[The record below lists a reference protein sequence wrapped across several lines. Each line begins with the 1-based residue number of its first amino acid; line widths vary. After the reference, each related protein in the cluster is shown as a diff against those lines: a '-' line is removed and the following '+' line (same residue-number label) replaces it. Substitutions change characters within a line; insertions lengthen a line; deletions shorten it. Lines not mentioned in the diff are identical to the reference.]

1 MTRKLLP
8 YEHELIE
15 ILKISKEEYLDFLA
29 VQHDFTRSRE
39 EKLQELR
46 AEPVSIILAV
56 VGIILQAV
64 SYLLAPKPELEQKN
78 QRQRRDQTFA
88 PRFGFNSQQELAKY
102 GDTVNL
108 VYCNTYDNPTGG
120 VRVATSLVWSAVHSE
135 GSSQFMQM
143 LVAVGASDIQRIGPD
158 RIAFGQTPIRQLA
171 AGKTWAYWG
180 ANRPLVF
187 TDLIRGDETDPTRTG
202 EAGSSYAYRST
213 LIGDEHTDGFS
224 QAFSPST
231 MTRFGVYAPIPINV
245 NYIDRDEDGEER
257 DAPVGIEID
266 GLQSYWPTNVFN
278 DARPVVPV
286 GQRMTLIFRRI
297 LSTQSDTAR
306 AARELR
312 RTLSSYIDAASTYK
326 LGSAKFRVAAPIKN
340 VELDDGSMRVAMECI
355 ESGVCPTEDYGTE
368 DFKKNGSEA
377 SREIVLLQ
385 QQITT
390 LNEQL
395 LRNEPIPKAGVGGG
409 VSAKLNEINGLI
421 GSIEDLRDQRWTA
434 AELDSIVNDD
444 GDVFDDRI
452 NPFAQR
458 VLNTRQE
465 RDYERNR
472 IEDWQEEISAERKKP
487 NTSQAYIDRRRQ
499 WIIEARGRIATLSKR
514 LRNQQAKLDWA
525 FNEYGFNTPKGGTL
539 REDRKTLLRRQAKL
553 QEEIA
558 SLYKD
563 ADNLDLAAMA
573 ARDANLRNEISS
585 KQNRITYLKDYL
597 SRPEA
602 WNDFFNT
609 KCLVKMEE
617 AGYETI
623 TECRV
628 VDFALKVKVF
638 KRVQGRAKK
647 YGEETVK
654 NYRDS
659 DNGTKV
665 RSAFFWVRYRRTG
678 QEWARLPYIFAVRR
692 GADVDNFVS
701 LKFIAGDN
709 IGNWQFRF
717 DPIAETAAEMRT
729 HGFADFAYIE
739 NSGDTVIIPGPAGGQ
754 FTFLGSVRTRMGLR
768 PPLNVNPSEVDEW
781 GLFSVRSDTQI
792 SFSFE
797 GGPELAITA
806 VTEQRVEPFSNY
818 PNLYR
823 GLQLMGFNAYSGQG
837 IQDLRS
843 LSVFVLEGKKLRRL
857 RDDGTYPAQPDGSS
871 SYAPDIFLDTIL
883 DPQNGIG
890 RFAKIGG
897 VDLEALAL
905 AKRFCRQ
912 NGLFMDGVIADK
924 TPWRQFWAEVAP
936 FSLLELGRVG
946 GRETLVPAVPCDNA
960 GNITR
965 EVTITALFNQG
976 NILEDSYREE
986 FIDFGSNVQDLIA
999 SVIYRDTEIDG
1010 TFPRNRS
1017 VEVSRAILQPQPGD
1031 SDVVEA
1037 NAVRQTFDLSQYVTN
1052 RSQAILFG
1060 KLLCNQR
1067 RFIRRAIDFST
1078 FPTDSVLEP
1087 GSYIYVA
1094 IGENQWDQVTTGVVE
1109 PGGVLNTPI
1118 GQVPNGSGLK
1128 ALVYQSGSAVI
1139 QVDSVT
1145 VSNGTAAALAPYAGR
1160 LFVLGQTIT
1169 RKRVFRVTEV
1179 QMDEEGQV
1187 TVSAIE
1193 HPCIEL
1199 DGRTLSLIANFAD
1212 NLFTVR

>member
-15 ILKISKEEYLDFLA
+15 TLKITKEEYLDFLA

-108 VYCNTYDNPTGG
+108 VYCNTNDNPTGG

-143 LVAVGASDIQRIGPD
+143 LVAVGASDIQRIGPG

-180 ANRPLVF
+180 ADRPLRF
-187 TDLIRGDETDPTRTG
+187 ADLIRGDETDPSRVG
-202 EAGSSYAYRST
+202 EAPGSAAYRPT
-213 LIGDEHTDGFS
+213 LIGDQHTDGFS

-231 MTRFGVYAPIPINV
+231 MTRFGVFAPIPINV

-266 GLQSYWPTNVFN
+266 GLSAYWPTSVLN

-286 GQRMTLIFRRI
+286 GQRMVLIFRRI
-297 LSTQSDTAR
+297 TSTQSDTAR

-326 LGSAKFRVAAPIKN
+326 LGSAKFRVAAAIKN
-340 VELDDGSMRVAMECI
+340 VELDDGSMRVTMECI
-355 ESGVCPTEDYGTE
+355 ESGVCPTEDYNTL
-368 DFKKNGSEA
+368 DFKKNGKEA
-377 SREIVLLQ
+377 SREIVQLQ
-385 QQITT
+385 QQITA

-395 LRNEPIPKAGVGGG
+395 LKNEPIPKPGVGTAA
-409 VSAKLNEINGLI
+409 SRKLADINAII
-421 GSIEDLRDQRWTA
+421 GNIEDLRDRRWTQQ
-434 AELDSIVNDD
+434 ELDSILNDD
-444 GDVFDDRI
+444 GDVFDNRI
-452 NPFAQR
+452 NPFAAR
-458 VLNTRQE
+458 VLGTRDE
-465 RDYERNR
+465 RAFEYEK
-472 IEDWQEEISAERKKP
+472 IEGWQEEISAEREKVNK
-487 NTSQAYIDRRRQ
+487 NQNFINSKRNQIQAAQRRIQ
-499 WIIEARGRIATLSKR
+499 TLNKR

-525 FNEYGFNTPKGGTL
+525 LREYGFDTPQGGSL
-539 REDRKTLLRRQAKL
+539 REDRKVLLRRQAKL

-558 SLYKD
+558 NLYGD
-563 ADNLDLAAMA
+563 ANNLDLQAMA
-573 ARDANLRNEISS
+573 ARDASLRNEINT
-585 KQNRITYLKDYL
+585 KQNRITYLEDYL
-597 SRPEA
+597 SKPEA

-628 VDFALKVKVF
+628 VDFALKAKVF
-638 KRVQGRAKK
+638 KRIQGRAKK
-647 YGEETVK
+647 YGEEKVK

-678 QEWARLPYIFAVRR
+678 AGGEWARLRYIFAVRR

-739 NSGDTVIIPGPAGGQ
+739 NSGDTVIVPGPAGGQ
-754 FTFLGSVRTRMGLR
+754 FTFAGSIQQRMGLR

-806 VTEQRVEPFSNY
+806 VTEQRTESFSNY
-818 PNLYR
+818 PNLYN

-843 LSVFVLEGKKLRRL
+843 LSVFTLEGKKLRRL
-857 RDDGTYPAQPDGSS
+857 RDDGTYPSQSDGSS
-871 SYAPDIFLDTIL
+871 SFAPDIFLDTIL

-965 EVTITALFNQG
+965 RVTITALFNQG

-986 FIDFGSNVQDLIA
+986 FVDFGSNVQDLIA
-999 SVIYRDTEIDG
+999 SVIYRDTEVDG

-1017 VEVSRAILQPQPGD
+1017 VEVSR
-1031 SDVVEA
+1031 SDVTEA

-1094 IGENQWDQVTTGVVE
+1094 IGENRWDQVTTGVVE
-1109 PGGVLNTPI
+1109 AGGVLNTPI

-1128 ALVYQSGSAVI
+1128 ALVYQSGSAVV

-1160 LFVLGQTIT
+1160 LFVLGQTIN

-1193 HPCIEL
+1193 HPCVES
-1199 DGRTLSLIANFAD
+1199 GAQTLSLIADFAD
-1212 NLFTVR
+1212 SGFSVR

>member
-39 EKLQELR
+39 DKLQELR

-64 SYLLAPKPELEQKN
+64 SYLLAPKPELPEQKN

-108 VYCNTYDNPTGG
+108 VYCNTDQNPTGG
-120 VRVATSLVWSAVHSE
+120 VRVATSLIWSAVHSE

-143 LVAVGASDIQRIGPD
+143 LVAVGASDIQRIGPA

-180 ANRPLVF
+180 ANRPLQF
-187 TDLIRGDETDPTRTG
+187 SDLIRGDQNDPTRIG
-202 EAGSSYAYRST
+202 EAASSFAYRAT
-213 LIGDEHTDGFS
+213 LIGDQHTDGFS

-231 MTRFGVYAPIPINV
+231 MTRFGVFAPIPINV
-245 NYIDRDEDGEER
+245 NYIDRDEDGDER
-257 DAPVGIEID
+257 DAPVGVEID
-266 GLQSYWPTNVFN
+266 GLSAYWPTSVFN

-286 GQRMTLIFRRI
+286 GQSMTLIFRRI
-297 LSTQSDTAR
+297 TSTQSDTAR

-355 ESGVCPTEDYGTE
+355 EAGVCPTEDYNTK
-368 DFKKNGSEA
+368 DFKDNGKEA
-377 SREIVLLQ
+377 SREIVLLKKR
-385 QQITT
+385 ITE

-395 LRNEPIPKAGVGGG
+395 LKNEPILKPGIGDNVRARLAEIRFLKDLLVDLEDRQW
-409 VSAKLNEINGLI
+409 SAAEIDTLVENAEYFDPVVNNFARQVDDIQEHRKNLRDAIEDELDKPSNQRNRAAIRNWRSQLQDANRRFRRLTGKLNQALRQYGLATNGNLKQ
-421 GSIEDLRDQRWTA
+421 DKRR
-434 AELDSIVNDD
+434 
-444 GDVFDDRI
+444 
-452 NPFAQR
+452 
-458 VLNTRQE
+458 LNSR
-465 RDYERNR
+465 
-472 IEDWQEEISAERKKP
+472 EE
-487 NTSQAYIDRRRQ
+487 N
-499 WIIEARGRIATLSKR
+499 L
-514 LRNQQAKLDWA
+514 NQ
-525 FNEYGFNTPKGGTL
+525 
-539 REDRKTLLRRQAKL
+539 
-553 QEEIA
+553 EIA
-558 SLYKD
+558 NLTAD
-563 ADNLDLAAMA
+563 ANNLDLNAMES
-573 ARDANLRNEISS
+573 RDASLRSQISTT
-585 KQNRITYLKDYL
+585 QNRITFLEDYL

-628 VDFALKVKVF
+628 VDFAIKAKVF
-638 KRVQGRAKK
+638 KRIQGRAKK
-647 YGEETVK
+647 YGEEKVK

-665 RSAFFWVRYRRTG
+665 RSAFFWVRYCRTG
-678 QEWARLPYIFAVRR
+678 QQWSRLPYIFAVRR

-754 FTFLGSVRTRMGLR
+754 FTFVGSVRARMGLR

-781 GLFSVRSDTQI
+781 GLFSVRSDTQA

-797 GGPELAITA
+797 GGPEFAITA
-806 VTEQRVEPFSNY
+806 VTEQRVEPFTNY
-818 PNLYR
+818 PNLYN
-823 GLQLMGFNAYSGQG
+823 GLHLMGFNAYSGQG

-857 RDDGTYPAQPDGSS
+857 RDDGTYPSQPDGSS

-1017 VEVSRAILQPQPGD
+1017 VEVSRAD
-1031 SDVVEA
+1031 ATEA

-1067 RFIRRAIDFST
+1067 RHIRRAIDFST

-1109 PGGVLNTPI
+1109 AGGVLNTPI

-1145 VSNGTAAALAPYAGR
+1145 VSNGTAAALTPYVGR

-1187 TVSAIE
+1187 SVSAIE
-1193 HPCIEL
+1193 HPCVQS
-1199 DGRTLSLIANFAD
+1199 GAQTLSLIASFAD
-1212 NLFTVR
+1212 SGFNIR

>member
-78 QRQRRDQTFA
+78 QRQRRDQVFA

-108 VYCNTYDNPTGG
+108 VYCNTGDNETGG
-120 VRVATSLVWSAVHSE
+120 VRVATSLIWSAVHSE

-143 LVAVGASDIQRIGPD
+143 LAAVGASDIQRIGPG

-171 AGKTWAYWG
+171 AGKTWAYFG
-180 ANRPLVF
+180 ADRPLRF
-187 TDLIRGDETDPTRTG
+187 ADLIRGDETDPTRVG
-202 EAGSSYAYRST
+202 EAPGSAAYRPT
-213 LIGDEHTDGFS
+213 LIGDQHADGFS

-231 MTRFGVYAPIPINV
+231 MTRFGVFAPIPINV

-257 DAPVGIEID
+257 EAPVGIEID
-266 GLQSYWPTNVFN
+266 GLSAYWPLNVLN

-297 LSTQSDTAR
+297 TSTDSDTAR

-326 LGSAKFRVAAPIKN
+326 LGSAKFRVAAAIKN
-340 VELDDGSMRVAMECI
+340 VELDDGAMRVTMECI
-355 ESGVCPTEDYGTE
+355 EAGVCPTEDYDTL
-368 DFKKNGSEA
+368 DFKKNGKEA
-377 SREIVLLQ
+377 SREIVQLERDVAA
-385 QQITT
+385 
-390 LNEQL
+390 LNAQL
-395 LRNEPIPKAGVGGG
+395 LKNEPILKPGVGT
-409 VSAKLNEINGLI
+409 SIDKQMREIRDLKDLINGL
-421 GSIEDLRDQRWTA
+421 EDKKWTSEELDRILDNAEKFDPVVVSAATEVDNIRQHRRNLRDNIEN
-434 AELDSIVNDD
+434 ELD
-444 GDVFDDRI
+444 R
-452 NPFAQR
+452 P
-458 VLNTRQE
+458 
-465 RDYERNR
+465 RDE
-472 IEDWQEEISAERKKP
+472 
-487 NTSQAYIDRRRQ
+487 RRRNKIQ
-499 WIIEARGRIATLSKR
+499 EWRDEIKKAEQRLKRFQSKLERAIERYGLHNEVIPGR
-514 LRNQQAKLDWA
+514 AK
-525 FNEYGFNTPKGGTL
+525 TL
-539 REDRKTLLRRQAKL
+539 RAEKNALNEV
-553 QEEIA
+553 EERLTKEAINIA
-558 SLYKD
+558 SN
-563 ADNLDLAAMA
+563 ANNLDLPAMA
-573 ARDANLRNEISS
+573 ARDAGLRSQIST
-585 KQNRITYLKDYL
+585 KQNRITFLKDYL
-597 SRPEA
+597 SKPES

-628 VDFALKVKVF
+628 VDFAIKAKVF
-638 KRVQGRAKK
+638 KRIQGRAKK

-659 DNGTKV
+659 DNGTKL

-678 QEWARLPYIFAVRR
+678 QEWSRLPYIFALRR

-709 IGNWQFRF
+709 QGNWQFRF
-717 DPIAETAAEMRT
+717 DPIAETAAEMNT
-729 HGFADFAYIE
+729 HGAADFAYIE
-739 NSGDTVIIPGPAGGQ
+739 NSGDTVVLPGPAGGQ
-754 FTFLGSVRTRMGLR
+754 FTFLGSVRARKGLR

-781 GLFSVRSDTQI
+781 GLFSVRSDTQT

-797 GGPELAITA
+797 GGPEFAITA
-806 VTEQRVEPFSNY
+806 VTEQRVESFNNY
-818 PNLYR
+818 PNLYN

-857 RDDGTYPAQPDGSS
+857 RNDGTYPAQPDGSS
-871 SYAPDIFLDTIL
+871 SFAPDIFLDTIL

-912 NGLFMDGVIADK
+912 NNLFMDGVIADK
-924 TPWRQFWAEVAP
+924 APWRQFWAEVAP

-965 EVTITALFNQG
+965 QVTITALFNQG

-1017 VEVSRAILQPQPGD
+1017 VEVSR
-1031 SDVVEA
+1031 SDVTEA

-1067 RFIRRAIDFST
+1067 RHIRRAIDFST

-1109 PGGVLNTPI
+1109 AGGVLNTPI

-1128 ALVYQSGSAVI
+1128 ALVYQSGSAVV

-1145 VSNGTAAALAPYAGR
+1145 VSNGTASALAQYAGR

-1193 HPCIEL
+1193 HPCVES
-1199 DGRTLSLIANFAD
+1199 GSQTLSLISEFAD
-1212 NLFTVR
+1212 SGFNIR

>member
-78 QRQRRDQTFA
+78 QQQRRDQVFA

-108 VYCNTYDNPTGG
+108 VYCNNNDNPTGG

-143 LVAVGASDIQRIGPD
+143 LVAVGASDIERIGPA

-171 AGKTWAYWG
+171 AGKTWAYFG

-202 EAGSSYAYRST
+202 EAGSSFAYRPT
-213 LIGDEHTDGFS
+213 LIGNQHSDGFS

-245 NYIDRDEDGEER
+245 NYIDRDEDGDER
-257 DAPVGIEID
+257 DAPLGIEID
-266 GLQSYWPTNVFN
+266 GLSAYWPTGVLN

-286 GQRMTLIFRRI
+286 GQPMTLIFRRI

-326 LGSAKFRVAAPIKN
+326 LGSAKFRVAAAINN
-340 VELDDGSMRVAMECI
+340 VELDDGAMRVSMECI
-355 ESGVCPTEDYGTE
+355 ESGVMPTEDYNTV
-368 DFKKNGSEA
+368 DFKDNGREA
-377 SREIVLLQ
+377 SREIVLLKQ
-385 QQITT
+385 QVTA

-395 LRNEPIPKAGVGGG
+395 LRNEPILLPGVG
-409 VSAKLNEINGLI
+409 VDVQQRLADIRFLKNIVNDL
-421 GSIEDLRDQRWTA
+421 EDRKWTS
-434 AELDSIVNDD
+434 AELDSILNN
-444 GDVFDDRI
+444 GEVFDPEVVDYATRVADNREERRRLQDLI
-452 NPFAQR
+452 EDELDKPAAQR
-458 VLNTRQE
+458 IRAN
-465 RDYERNR
+465 
-472 IEDWQEEISAERKKP
+472 
-487 NTSQAYIDRRRQ
+487 
-499 WIIEARGRIATLSKR
+499 IATWRSQIR
-514 LRNQQAKLDWA
+514 AVNVFIRRSQAKLSEAMRQYALADNVIPGRA
-525 FNEYGFNTPKGGTL
+525 TTL
-539 REDRKTLLRRQAKL
+539 KQEKKALNREEERLNN
-553 QEEIA
+553 EIA
-558 SLYKD
+558 
-563 ADNLDLAAMA
+563 NLVSNANNLNLAQMA
-573 ARDANLRNEISS
+573 ARDAGLRNEITVR
-585 KQNRITYLKDYL
+585 QTRIDFLQDFL

-628 VDFALKVKVF
+628 VDFAIKAKVF

-647 YGEETVK
+647 YGEEKVK

-678 QEWARLPYIFAVRR
+678 QEWSRLPYIFALRR

-701 LKFIAGDN
+701 LKFIADDN

-729 HGFADFAYIE
+729 QGFADFAYIE
-739 NSGDTVIIPGPAGGQ
+739 NSGDTVVVPGPAGGQ
-754 FTFLGSVRTRMGLR
+754 FTFLGSMQTRAGLR

-781 GLFSVRSDTQI
+781 GLFSVRSDTQT

-797 GGPELAITA
+797 GGPEFAITA
-806 VTEQRVEPFSNY
+806 VTEQRVEAFSNY
-818 PNLYR
+818 PNLYQ

-857 RDDGTYPAQPDGSS
+857 RDDGTYPALPDGSS

-924 TPWRQFWAEVAP
+924 APWRQFWAEVAP

-965 EVTITALFNQG
+965 QVTITALFNQG

-999 SVIYRDTEIDG
+999 SVIYRDTEIEG

-1017 VEVSRAILQPQPGD
+1017 VEVSR
-1031 SDVVEA
+1031 SDVTEA

-1067 RFIRRAIDFST
+1067 RHIRRAIDFST

-1094 IGENQWDQVTTGVVE
+1094 IGENQWDQVTTGVIE
-1109 PGGVLNTPI
+1109 TGGELNTPI
-1118 GQVPNGSGLK
+1118 GQVPNGIGLK
-1128 ALVYQSGSAVI
+1128 ALVYQSGSAVV
-1139 QVDSVT
+1139 QVDNVNVT
-1145 VSNGTAAALAPYAGR
+1145 TGVSAELAPYVGR

-1187 TVSAIE
+1187 SVSAIE
-1193 HPCIEL
+1193 HPCVES
-1199 DGRTLSLIANFAD
+1199 GAQTLSLISQFAD
-1212 NLFTVR
+1212 SGFSIR

>member
-46 AEPVSIILAV
+46 AEPISIILAV
-56 VGIILQAV
+56 VGIVLQAV
-64 SYLLAPKPELEQKN
+64 SYLLTPKPELEQKN
-78 QRQRRDQTFA
+78 QRQRRDQVFA

-108 VYCNTYDNPTGG
+108 VYCNTNDNPTGG

-143 LVAVGASDIQRIGPD
+143 LVAVGASDIQRIAAA

-171 AGKTWAYWG
+171 AGKTWAYFG
-180 ANRPLVF
+180 ADRPLVF
-187 TDLIRGDETDPTRTG
+187 SDLIRGDENDPTRTG
-202 EAGSSYAYRST
+202 EAGGNYAYRPT
-213 LIGDEHTDGFS
+213 LIGDQHSDGFS

-231 MTRFGVYAPIPINV
+231 MTRFGVFAPIPINV
-245 NYIDRDEDGEER
+245 NYIDRDEDGDER

-266 GLQSYWPTNVFN
+266 GLSAYWPTSVFN

-297 LSTQSDTAR
+297 NSTQSDTAR

-326 LGSAKFRVAAPIKN
+326 LGSAKFRVAAAIKN
-340 VELDDGSMRVAMECI
+340 VELDDGAMRVTMECI
-355 ESGVCPTEDYGTE
+355 EAGVCPTEDYNTL
-368 DFKKNGSEA
+368 DFKKNGKEA
-377 SREIVLLQ
+377 SQEIVLLK
-385 QQITT
+385 QQITA

-395 LRNEPIPKAGVGGG
+395 LRNEPILKPG
-409 VSAKLNEINGLI
+409 I
-421 GSIEDLRDQRWTA
+421 G
-434 AELDSIVNDD
+434 D
-444 GDVFDDRI
+444 GI
-452 NPFAQR
+452 
-458 VLNTRQE
+458 
-465 RDYERNR
+465 
-472 IEDWQEEISAERKKP
+472 
-487 NTSQAYIDRRRQ
+487 
-499 WIIEARGRIATLSKR
+499 
-514 LRNQQAKLDWA
+514 QAKLDEIKNLKDTIA
-525 FNEYGFNTPKGGTL
+525 DL
-539 REDRKTLLRRQAKL
+539 EDRKWTSAELDGLLNNAEIYDPVVVDYAQRVDGLRDRRKQLDDLIEDELDKPRPDRNRTRIAQWRSEKRDCNDKIKRAQAKL
-553 QEEIA
+553 DKAFQQYGLADGVLPGRGKTLKQEKQALNNRESRLNKEIA
-558 SLYKD
+558 ELTAD
-563 ADNLDLAAMA
+563 ANNLDLAEMN
-573 ARDANLRNEISS
+573 ARDEALRNEIGT
-585 KQNRITYLKDYL
+585 KQDRITYLEDYL
-597 SRPEA
+597 SKPEA

-628 VDFALKVKVF
+628 VDFAIKAKVF
-638 KRVQGRAKK
+638 KRIQGRAKK
-647 YGEETVK
+647 YGEEKVK

-659 DNGTKV
+659 DNGTKL

-692 GADVDNFVS
+692 GADVDNFIS
-701 LKFIAGDN
+701 LKFIADDN
-709 IGNWQFRF
+709 QGNWQFRF
-717 DPIAETAAEMRT
+717 DPIAETAAEMAT
-729 HGFADFAYIE
+729 NGFADFAYIE

-754 FTFLGSVRTRMGLR
+754 FTFLGSIQERKGLR
-768 PPLNVNPSEVDEW
+768 PPLNANPSEVDEW

-797 GGPELAITA
+797 GGPEFAITA
-806 VTEQRVEPFSNY
+806 VTEQRVESFDNY
-818 PNLYR
+818 PNLYQ

-857 RDDGTYPAQPDGSS
+857 RDDGTYPEQPDGSS

-924 TPWRQFWAEVAP
+924 APWRQFWAEVAP

-946 GRETLVPAVPCDNA
+946 GRETLVPAVPCDEA

-1017 VEVSRAILQPQPGD
+1017 VEVSRAD
-1031 SDVVEA
+1031 ATEA

-1067 RFIRRAIDFST
+1067 RHIRRAIDFST

-1109 PGGVLNTPI
+1109 AGGVLNTPI
-1118 GQVPNGSGLK
+1118 GQVPDANDLK
-1128 ALVYQSGSAVI
+1128 ALVYQSGSAVV

-1145 VSNGTAAALAPYAGR
+1145 VTNGTAAALEQYAGR

-1169 RKRVFRVTEV
+1169 KKRVFRVTEV

-1193 HPCIEL
+1193 HPCVESG
-1199 DGRTLSLIANFAD
+1199 GRTLSLIASFAD
-1212 NLFTVR
+1212 SGFNIR

>member
-108 VYCNTYDNPTGG
+108 VYCNTNDNPTGG

-143 LVAVGASDIQRIGPD
+143 LVAVGASDIQRIGPG

-171 AGKTWAYWG
+171 AGKTWAYFG
-180 ANRPLVF
+180 ADRPLRF
-187 TDLIRGDETDPTRTG
+187 ADLIRGDETDPSRVG
-202 EAGSSYAYRST
+202 EAPGNAAYRPT
-213 LIGDEHTDGFS
+213 LIGDQHADGFS

-257 DAPVGIEID
+257 EAPVGIEID
-266 GLQSYWPTNVFN
+266 GLSAYWPTSVFN

-297 LSTQSDTAR
+297 TSTQSDTAR

-326 LGSAKFRVAAPIKN
+326 LGSAKFRVAAAIKN
-340 VELDDGSMRVAMECI
+340 VELDDGAMRVTMECI
-355 ESGVCPTEDYGTE
+355 ESGVCPREDYNTL
-368 DFKKNGSEA
+368 DFKKNGKEA
-377 SREIVLLQ
+377 SREIVQLERDVAA
-385 QQITT
+385 
-390 LNEQL
+390 LNAQL
-395 LRNEPIPKAGVGGG
+395 LKNEPILKPGVGQNLGID
-409 VSAKLNEINGLI
+409 AKLKEIKDLKDTINDL
-421 GSIEDLRDQRWTA
+421 EDKKWTS
-434 AELDSIVNDD
+434 AELDELLINAELYDPIVVD
-444 GDVFDDRI
+444 
-452 NPFAQR
+452 FAGRVEGLRERRR
-458 VLNTRQE
+458 VLSDAIEDELDKLRG
-465 RDYERNR
+465 ERNR
-472 IEDWQEEISAERKKP
+472 EQIAIWRSERRDC
-487 NTSQAYIDRRRQ
+487 NTK
-499 WIIEARGRIATLSKR
+499 LKR
-514 LRNQQAKLDWA
+514 AQAKLDKA
-525 FNEYGFNTPKGGTL
+525 FQQYGLADGVIPG
-539 REDRKTLLRRQAKL
+539 RDKTLKQEKKYLNEREQKL
-553 QEEIA
+553 NKEIA
-558 SLYKD
+558 ELTGN
-563 ADNLDLAAMA
+563 ANNLDLQAMA
-573 ARDANLRNEISS
+573 LRDEGLRTQIATKQQRISTL
-585 KQNRITYLKDYL
+585 RDYL
-597 SRPEA
+597 SKPES

-628 VDFALKVKVF
+628 VDFAIKAKVF
-638 KRVQGRAKK
+638 KRIQGRAKK
-647 YGEETVK
+647 YGEEKVK

-692 GADVDNFVS
+692 GADVDNFIS

-717 DPIAETAAEMRT
+717 DPIAETAAEMIT
-729 HGFADFAYIE
+729 NGLADFAYIE

-754 FTFLGSVRTRMGLR
+754 FTFVGSIRNRMGYR

-857 RDDGTYPAQPDGSS
+857 RDDGSYPSQPDGSS

-912 NGLFMDGVIADK
+912 NNLFMDGVIADK
-924 TPWRQFWAEVAP
+924 APWRQFWAEVAP

-965 EVTITALFNQG
+965 QVTITALFNQG

-999 SVIYRDTEIDG
+999 SVIYRDTEVEG

-1017 VEVSRAILQPQPGD
+1017 VEVSR
-1031 SDVVEA
+1031 SDVTEA

-1067 RFIRRAIDFST
+1067 RHIRRAIDFST

-1109 PGGVLNTPI
+1109 AGGVLNTPI

-1128 ALVYQSGSAVI
+1128 ALVYQSGSAVV

-1145 VSNGTAAALAPYAGR
+1145 VTNGTAAALAPYAGR

-1193 HPCIEL
+1193 HPCVES
-1199 DGRTLSLIANFAD
+1199 GSQTLSLISQFAD
-1212 NLFTVR
+1212 SGFNIR

>member
-29 VQHDFTRSRE
+29 VQYDFTRSRE

-78 QRQRRDQTFA
+78 QRQRRDQVFA

-108 VYCNTYDNPTGG
+108 VYCNTDQNPTGG
-120 VRVATSLVWSAVHSE
+120 VRVATSLIWSAVHSE

-143 LVAVGASDIQRIGPD
+143 LVAVGASDIQRIGPG

-171 AGKTWAYWG
+171 AGKTWAYFG
-180 ANRPLVF
+180 ANRPLQF
-187 TDLIRGDETDPTRTG
+187 ADLIRGDESDPTRIG
-202 EAGSSYAYRST
+202 EAASSFAYRAT
-213 LIGDEHTDGFS
+213 LIGDQHTDGFS

-266 GLQSYWPTNVFN
+266 GLQSYWPLNVLN

-297 LSTQSDTAR
+297 TSTENDTAR

-355 ESGVCPTEDYGTE
+355 ESGICPAEDYGTE
-368 DFKKNGSEA
+368 DFKKNGKEA

-385 QQITT
+385 QQVAA
-390 LNEQL
+390 LNAQL
-395 LRNEPIPKAGVGGG
+395 LKNEPILKPGTTGIMQR
-409 VSAKLNEINGLI
+409 LQEIQSLKDL
-421 GSIEDLRDQRWTA
+421 IEDLSDRKWTTS
-434 AELDSIVNDD
+434 ELDYLLDNAEM
-444 GDVFDDRI
+444 FDDRVQE
-452 NPFAQR
+452 FARR
-458 VLNTRQE
+458 VDNL
-465 RDYERNR
+465 RDRRKQLRDLIEDELDKPSNQRNR
-472 IEDWQEEISAERKKP
+472 TRIAQWRSELGDTNRRLKREQARLDKAFQQYGLADGVIPGRGRTLKQEKKWLNNRERELNYEISQITA
-487 NTSQAYIDRRRQ
+487 NA
-499 WIIEARGRIATLSKR
+499 
-514 LRNQQAKLDWA
+514 N
-525 FNEYGFNTPKGGTL
+525 
-539 REDRKTLLRRQAKL
+539 
-553 QEEIA
+553 
-558 SLYKD
+558 
-563 ADNLDLAAMA
+563 NLDLEAMA

-585 KQNRITYLKDYL
+585 KQSRIDVLTRYLENPN
-597 SRPEA
+597 S

-628 VDFALKVKVF
+628 VDFAIKAKVF
-638 KRVQGRAKK
+638 KRIQGRAKK
-647 YGEETVK
+647 YGEEKVDR
-654 NYRDS
+654 YRDS
-659 DNGTKV
+659 DNGTKL
-665 RSAFFWVRYRRTG
+665 RSAFFWVRYCRTG
-678 QEWARLPYIFAVRR
+678 QEWSRLPYIFAVRR

-717 DPIAETAAEMRT
+717 DPIAETAAEMNT
-729 HGFADFAYIE
+729 HGLADFAYIE

-754 FTFLGSVRTRMGLR
+754 FTFLGSVRGRAGLK
-768 PPLNVNPSEVDEW
+768 PPLNANPFEVDEW
-781 GLFSVRSDTQI
+781 GLFSVRSDTQT

-797 GGPELAITA
+797 GGPEFAITA
-806 VTEQRVEPFSNY
+806 VTEQRVEPFTNY
-818 PNLYR
+818 PNLYN
-823 GLQLMGFNAYSGQG
+823 GLHLMGFNAYSGQG

-857 RDDGTYPAQPDGSS
+857 RDDGTYPSQPDGSS

-883 DPQNGIG
+883 DGENGIG

-897 VDLEALAL
+897 VDLQALAL
-905 AKRFCRQ
+905 AKRFCQR
-912 NGLFMDGVIADK
+912 NNLFLDGVIADK
-924 TPWRQFWAEVAP
+924 APWRQFWAEVAP

-946 GRETLVPAVPCDNA
+946 GRETLVPAVPCDDA

-1010 TFPRNRS
+1010 VFPRNRS
-1017 VEVSRAILQPQPGD
+1017 VEVSRAD
-1031 SDVVEA
+1031 ATEA

-1067 RFIRRAIDFST
+1067 RHIRRAIDFST

-1094 IGENQWDQVTTGVVE
+1094 IGENQWDQVTTGVIE
-1109 PGGVLNTPI
+1109 AGGVLNTPI
-1118 GQVPNGSGLK
+1118 GQVPSGSGLK

-1145 VSNGTAAALAPYAGR
+1145 VSNGTAAALAPYVGR

-1193 HPCIEL
+1193 HPCVQS
-1199 DGRTLSLIANFAD
+1199 DGKTLSLIASFAD
-1212 NLFTVR
+1212 SGFNIR

>member
-15 ILKISKEEYLDFLA
+15 TLKITKEEYLDFLA

-46 AEPVSIILAV
+46 AEPLSIILAV

-78 QRQRRDQTFA
+78 QRQRRDQVFA

-108 VYCNTYDNPTGG
+108 VYCNTGDNETGG
-120 VRVATSLVWSAVHSE
+120 VRVATSLIWSAVHSE
-135 GSSQFMQM
+135 GSSQFMQI
-143 LVAVGASDIQRIGPD
+143 LVAVGASDIQRIGPG

-171 AGKTWAYWG
+171 AGKTWAYFG

-187 TDLIRGDETDPTRTG
+187 SDLIRGDETDPTRVG
-202 EAGSSYAYRST
+202 EAPGSAAYRPT
-213 LIGDEHTDGFS
+213 LIGDKHEDGFS

-231 MTRFGVYAPIPINV
+231 MTRFGVFAPIPINV
-245 NYIDRDEDGEER
+245 NYIDRDEDGDER

-266 GLQSYWPTNVFN
+266 GLQDYWPTNVLN

-297 LSTQSDTAR
+297 TSTDSDTAR

-326 LGSAKFRVAAPIKN
+326 LGSAKFRVAAAIKN
-340 VELDDGSMRVAMECI
+340 VELDDGSMRVRMECI

-368 DFKKNGSEA
+368 DFKKNGKEA
-377 SREIVLLQ
+377 SREIVLLKQ
-385 QQITT
+385 EITA

-395 LRNEPIPKAGVGGG
+395 LRNEPILKAGVGD
-409 VSAKLNEINGLI
+409 SIKAKLNEINQLKDTI
-421 GSIEDLRDQRWTA
+421 ADLEDKKWTS
-434 AELDSIVNDD
+434 AELDQLL
-444 GDVFDDRI
+444 I
-452 NPFAQR
+452 NAEFYDPVVVDYAQR
-458 VLNTRQE
+458 VDGL
-465 RDYERNR
+465 RDRR
-472 IEDWQEEISAERKKP
+472 KQLDDLIEDELDKP
-487 NTSQAYIDRRRQ
+487 RENRRYNK
-499 WIIEARGRIATLSKR
+499 IADWRSEKR
-514 LRNQQAKLDWA
+514 DCNDKLKRAQAKLDKA
-525 FNEYGFNTPKGGTL
+525 FQQYGLADGVIPGRG
-539 REDRKTLLRRQAKL
+539 KTLKQEKQALNKRENRL
-553 QEEIA
+553 NNEIA
-558 SLYKD
+558 ELTAD
-563 ADNLDLAAMA
+563 ANNLNLAEMA
-573 ARDANLRNEISS
+573 ARDERLREQIST
-585 KQNRITYLKDYL
+585 KQKRITYLEDYL

-628 VDFALKVKVF
+628 VDFAIKAKVF
-638 KRVQGRAKK
+638 KRIQGRAKK
-647 YGEETVK
+647 YGEEKVK

-739 NSGDTVIIPGPAGGQ
+739 NSGDTVVLPGPAGGQ
-754 FTFLGSVRTRMGLR
+754 FTFLGSVRTRAGSR

-797 GGPELAITA
+797 GGPEFAITA
-806 VTEQRVEPFSNY
+806 VTEQRVEPFSTY
-818 PNLYR
+818 PNLYN

-857 RDDGTYPAQPDGSS
+857 RDDGTYPSQPDGSS

-883 DPQNGIG
+883 DSQNGIG

-912 NGLFMDGVIADK
+912 NNLFMDGVIADK
-924 TPWRQFWAEVAP
+924 APWRQFWAEVAP

-946 GRETLVPAVPCDNA
+946 GRETLVPAVPCDND

-986 FIDFGSNVQDLIA
+986 FVDFGSNVQDLIA
-999 SVIYRDTEIDG
+999 SVIYRDTEIEG

-1017 VEVSRAILQPQPGD
+1017 VEVSR
-1031 SDVVEA
+1031 SDVTEA

-1109 PGGVLNTPI
+1109 AGGVLNTPI
-1118 GQVPNGSGLK
+1118 GQVPDGSDLK

-1145 VSNGTAAALAPYAGR
+1145 VTNGTAAALAPYTGR
-1160 LFVLGQTIT
+1160 LFVLGQTIN

-1193 HPCIEL
+1193 HPCVQS
-1199 DGRTLSLIANFAD
+1199 DGRTLSRIANFAD
-1212 NLFTVR
+1212 SVFTVR

>member
-78 QRQRRDQTFA
+78 QRQRRDQVFA

-108 VYCNTYDNPTGG
+108 VYCNTEDNPTGG

-143 LVAVGASDIQRIGPD
+143 LVAVGASDIQRIGPG

-171 AGKTWAYWG
+171 AGKTWAYFG

-202 EAGSSYAYRST
+202 EAGSSYAYRPT
-213 LIGDEHTDGFS
+213 LIGDQHSDGFS

-231 MTRFGVYAPIPINV
+231 MTRFGVFAPIPINV
-245 NYIDRDEDGEER
+245 NYIDRDEDGDER
-257 DAPVGIEID
+257 DAPVGVEID
-266 GLQSYWPTNVFN
+266 GLSAYWPNNVLN

-297 LSTQSDTAR
+297 TSTQSDTAR

-326 LGSAKFRVAAPIKN
+326 LGSAKFRVAAAIKN
-340 VELDDGSMRVAMECI
+340 VELDDGSMRVTMECI
-355 ESGVCPTEDYGTE
+355 EPGVCPTEDYNTK
-368 DFKKNGSEA
+368 DFKDNGKEA

-385 QQITT
+385 QQITA

-395 LRNEPIPKAGVGGG
+395 LKNEPILKPGIGDNLY
-409 VSAKLNEINGLI
+409 AKLAEITRLKDLVNDF
-421 GSIEDLRDQRWTA
+421 EDRKWSTAEIDSLLANAEYFDPRVVHFAQTVDNYREWRKQLRDAIEEQ
-434 AELDSIVNDD
+434 LDLPRAD
-444 GDVFDDRI
+444 
-452 NPFAQR
+452 
-458 VLNTRQE
+458 
-465 RDYERNR
+465 RNR
-472 IEDWQEEISAERKKP
+472 NAIRGWRQNIQEANREI
-487 NTSQAYIDRRRQ
+487 
-499 WIIEARGRIATLSKR
+499 KR
-514 LRNQQAKLDWA
+514 NQAKLDRA
-525 FNEYGFNTPKGGTL
+525 LQQYGLADLAVPGANGTL
-539 REDRKTLLRRQAKL
+539 KQEKKALNRREEQLNA
-553 QEEIA
+553 EIA
-558 SLYKD
+558 DLTSK
-563 ADNLDLAAMA
+563 ANNLDLQAMA
-573 ARDANLRNEISS
+573 ARDASLRSQIST
-585 KQNRITYLKDYL
+585 KQSRITYLEDYI
-597 SRPEA
+597 SKPEA

-628 VDFALKVKVF
+628 VDFAIKAKVF

-647 YGEETVK
+647 YGEEKVK

-678 QEWARLPYIFAVRR
+678 QEWSRLPYIFALRR

-717 DPIAETAAEMRT
+717 DPIAETAAEMVY
-729 HGFADFAYIE
+729 HGAADFAYIE
-739 NSGDTVIIPGPAGGQ
+739 NSGDTVVVPGPAGGQ
-754 FTFLGSVRTRMGLR
+754 FTFLGSVRARMGLR

-781 GLFSVRSDTQI
+781 GLFSVRSDTQT

-797 GGPELAITA
+797 GGPEFAITA
-806 VTEQRVEPFSNY
+806 VTEQRVEAFSNY
-818 PNLYR
+818 PNLYN

-857 RDDGTYPAQPDGSS
+857 RDDGTYPSQPDGSS

-965 EVTITALFNQG
+965 QVTITALFNQG

-999 SVIYRDTEIDG
+999 SVIYRDTEVEG

-1017 VEVSRAILQPQPGD
+1017 VEVSRAD
-1031 SDVVEA
+1031 ATET

-1067 RFIRRAIDFST
+1067 RHIRRAIDFST

-1109 PGGVLNTPI
+1109 AGGVLNTPI

-1145 VSNGTAAALAPYAGR
+1145 VSDGTAAALAPYAGR

-1193 HPCIEL
+1193 HPCVES
-1199 DGRTLSLIANFAD
+1199 GGQTLSLIASFAD
-1212 NLFTVR
+1212 SGFNIR

>member
-78 QRQRRDQTFA
+78 QQQRRDQVFA

-108 VYCNTYDNPTGG
+108 VYCNTDDNPTGG

-143 LVAVGASDIQRIGPD
+143 LVAVGASDIQRIGPG

-171 AGKTWAYWG
+171 AGKTWAYFG

-187 TDLIRGDETDPTRTG
+187 SDLIRGDETDPTRTG
-202 EAGSSYAYRST
+202 EAGGNYAYRPT
-213 LIGDEHTDGFS
+213 LIGDQHTDGFS

-231 MTRFGVYAPIPINV
+231 MTRFGVFAPIPINV
-245 NYIDRDEDGEER
+245 NYIDRDEDGDER

-266 GLQSYWPTNVFN
+266 GLSAYWPTSVFN

-326 LGSAKFRVAAPIKN
+326 LGSAKFRVAAAINN
-340 VELDDGSMRVAMECI
+340 VELDDGSMRVTMECI
-355 ESGVCPTEDYGTE
+355 ESGVCPTEDYGTR
-368 DFKKNGSEA
+368 DFKDNGKEA
-377 SREIVLLQ
+377 SREIVRLKQ
-385 QQITT
+385 QVTA

-395 LRNEPIPKAGVGGG
+395 LKNEPILKPGIGDNLY
-409 VSAKLNEINGLI
+409 AKLAEITRLKDLVNDF
-421 GSIEDLRDQRWTA
+421 EDRKWSTAEIDTLLANAEYFDPRVVHFAQTVDNYREWRKQLRDAIEEQ
-434 AELDSIVNDD
+434 LDLPRAD
-444 GDVFDDRI
+444 
-452 NPFAQR
+452 
-458 VLNTRQE
+458 
-465 RDYERNR
+465 RNR
-472 IEDWQEEISAERKKP
+472 NAIRGWRQNIQEANREI
-487 NTSQAYIDRRRQ
+487 
-499 WIIEARGRIATLSKR
+499 KR
-514 LRNQQAKLDWA
+514 NQAKLDRA
-525 FNEYGFNTPKGGTL
+525 LQQYGLADLAVPGANGTL
-539 REDRKTLLRRQAKL
+539 KQEKKALNRREEQLNA
-553 QEEIA
+553 EIA
-558 SLYKD
+558 DLTSK
-563 ADNLDLAAMA
+563 ANNLDLEAMA
-573 ARDANLRNEISS
+573 RRDDSLRSQIGSL
-585 KQNRITYLKDYL
+585 QNRITFLEDYL
-597 SRPEA
+597 SKPEA

-628 VDFALKVKVF
+628 VDFAIKAKVF
-638 KRVQGRAKK
+638 KRIQGRAKK
-647 YGEETVK
+647 YGEEKVK

-678 QEWARLPYIFAVRR
+678 QEWSRLPYIFALRR

-709 IGNWQFRF
+709 QGNWQFRF
-717 DPIAETAAEMRT
+717 DPIAETAAEMVY
-729 HGFADFAYIE
+729 HGAADFAYIE
-739 NSGDTVIIPGPAGGQ
+739 NSGDTVVLPGPAGGQ
-754 FTFLGSVRTRMGLR
+754 FTFLGSVRARMGLR

-781 GLFSVRSDTQI
+781 GLFSVRSDTQT

-797 GGPELAITA
+797 GGPEFAITA
-806 VTEQRVEPFSNY
+806 VTEQRVESFNNY
-818 PNLYR
+818 PNLYN

-857 RDDGTYPAQPDGSS
+857 RDDGSYPSQPDGSS

-924 TPWRQFWAEVAP
+924 APWRQFWAEVAP

-965 EVTITALFNQG
+965 QVTITALFNQG

-1017 VEVSRAILQPQPGD
+1017 VEVSR
-1031 SDVVEA
+1031 SDVTEA

-1067 RFIRRAIDFST
+1067 RHIRRAIDFST

-1094 IGENQWDQVTTGVVE
+1094 IGENRWDQVTTGVVE
-1109 PGGVLNTPI
+1109 AGGVLNTPI

-1128 ALVYQSGSAVI
+1128 ALVYQSGSAVV

-1145 VSNGTAAALAPYAGR
+1145 VTNGTAAALAPYAGR

-1169 RKRVFRVTEV
+1169 RRRVFRVTEV
-1179 QMDEEGQV
+1179 QMDEEGQA

-1193 HPCIEL
+1193 HPCVES
-1199 DGRTLSLIANFAD
+1199 DGQTLSLISRFAD
-1212 NLFTVR
+1212 SAFNIR